1 MAITFEKR
9 IGTMKVTQT
18 RKDVTDTFEVSIWEG
33 NCLAVFNYETED
45 RYFLYNFFIDEKHCA
60 KMVKQY
66 GSLFSDEVS
75 DINLNLYYESARRL
89 LNVLIKYGYDVNGY
103 TKREEGR

>member
-18 RKDVTDTFEVSIWEG
+18 RNGEPHTFDISIWQG
-33 NCLAVFNYETED
+33 NCLAVFISETED

-60 KMVKQY
+60 RKVKQY

-75 DINLNLYYESARRL
+75 DIKLNLFYKSARRL
-89 LNVLIKYGYDVNGY
+89 LEVLIEYGYDVNGY
-103 TKREEGR
+103 TKREE

>member
-18 RKDVTDTFEVSIWEG
+18 RNGETHTFDISIWQG
-33 NCLAVFNYETED
+33 NCLAVFISETED
-45 RYFLYNFFIDEKHCA
+45 RYFLYDFFIDKKHCA
-60 KMVKQY
+60 RKVKQY

-103 TKREEGR
+103 TKREE

>member
-1 MAITFEKR
+1 M
-9 IGTMKVTQT
+9 TQT
-18 RKDVTDTFEVSIWEG
+18 RNGETHTFDISIWQG
-33 NCLAVFNYETED
+33 NCLAVFISETED
-45 RYFLYNFFIDEKHCA
+45 RYFLYDFFIDKKHCA
-60 KMVKQY
+60 RKVKQY

-103 TKREEGR
+103 TKREE

>member
-18 RKDVTDTFEVSIWEG
+18 RNGETHTFDIGIWQG
-33 NCLAVFNYETED
+33 NCLAVFNSETED

-60 KMVKQY
+60 RRVKQY
-66 GSLFSDEVS
+66 GSLFDDKVS
-75 DINLNLYYESARRL
+75 DIKLYLFYKLMA
-89 LNVLIKYGYDVNGY
+89 N
-103 TKREEGR
+103 KRECPNYRFQRKD

>member
-9 IGTMKVTQT
+9 IGTMKVMQT
-18 RKDVTDTFEVSIWEG
+18 RNGETHTFDISIWQG
-33 NCLAVFNYETED
+33 NCLAVFISETED
-45 RYFLYNFFIDEKHCA
+45 RYFLYDFFIDKKHCA
-60 KMVKQY
+60 RKVKQY

-103 TKREEGR
+103 TKREE

>member
-18 RKDVTDTFEVSIWEG
+18 RKAVTDTFEVSIWQG

-45 RYFLYNFFIDEKHCA
+45 RYFLYDFFIDEKHCA
-60 KMVKQY
+60 NMVKQY
-66 GSLFSDEVS
+66 GSLFSDKVS
-75 DINLNLYYESARRL
+75 DINLNL
-89 LNVLIKYGYDVNGY
+89 
-103 TKREEGR
+103 

>member
-1 MAITFEKR
+1 MAITFNKK

-18 RKDVTDTFEVSIWEG
+18 RNGETHTFEIGIWQG
-33 NCLAVFNYETED
+33 NCLAVFNSETED
-45 RYFLYNFFIDEKHCA
+45 RYILYDFFIDEKHCA

-66 GSLFSDEVS
+66 GSLFSDKVS
-75 DINLNLYYESARRL
+75 DINLNLDYESARRL

-103 TKREEGR
+103 TKREE

>member
-1 MAITFEKR
+1 MALTFDKK

-18 RKDVTDTFEVSIWEG
+18 HKGETHTFDIGIWQG
-33 NCLAVFNYETED
+33 NCLAVFNSETKD
-45 RYFLYNFFIDEKHCA
+45 AYHLYMFFIDEKHCENL
-60 KMVKQY
+60 VKKY
-66 GSLFSDEVS
+66 GSLFGDKVT

-103 TKREEGR
+103 TKREE

>member
-1 MAITFEKR
+1 MAITFNKR

-66 GSLFSDEVS
+66 GSLFGDKVS
-75 DINLNLYYESARRL
+75 DIKLNLYYESARRL

-103 TKREEGR
+103 TKREE

>member
-1 MAITFEKR
+1 MAITFEKK

-18 RKDVTDTFEVSIWEG
+18 RKDITDTFEVSIWEG

-45 RYFLYNFFIDEKHCA
+45 RYFLYNFFIDEKHCK

-66 GSLFSDEVS
+66 GSLFVDKVS

-89 LNVLIKYGYDVNGY
+89 LEVLIEYGYDVNEY
-103 TKREEGR
+103 TKREE

>member
-1 MAITFEKR
+1 
-9 IGTMKVTQT
+9 MKVTQT
-18 RKDVTDTFEVSIWEG
+18 RNGETHTFDISIWQG
-33 NCLAVFNYETED
+33 NCLAVFISETED
-45 RYFLYNFFIDEKHCA
+45 RYFLYDFFIDKKHCA
-60 KMVKQY
+60 RKVKQY

-103 TKREEGR
+103 TKREE

>member
-1 MAITFEKR
+1 
-9 IGTMKVTQT
+9 MKVTQT
-18 RKDVTDTFEVSIWEG
+18 RKAVTDTFEVSIWQG

-60 KMVKQY
+60 NMVKQY
-66 GSLFSDEVS
+66 GSLFSDKVS

>member
-1 MAITFEKR
+1 MAITFNKK

-18 RKDVTDTFEVSIWEG
+18 RNGETHTFDISIWQG

-66 GSLFSDEVS
+66 GSLFDDKVS
-75 DINLNLYYESARRL
+75 DIKLNLFYKSARRL
-89 LNVLIKYGYDVNGY
+89 LEVLIEYGYDVNGY
-103 TKREEGR
+103 TKREE

>member
-18 RKDVTDTFEVSIWEG
+18 RNGEPHTFDISIWQG

-45 RYFLYNFFIDEKHCA
+45 RYFLYNFFIDEKRCA

-66 GSLFSDEVS
+66 GSLFGDKVS
-75 DINLNLYYESARRL
+75 DIKLNLFYKSARRL
-89 LNVLIKYGYDVNGY
+89 LEVLIEYGYDVNGY
-103 TKREEGR
+103 TKREE

>member
-1 MAITFEKR
+1 MAITFNKK

-18 RKDVTDTFEVSIWEG
+18 RNGEPHTFDIGIWQG

-60 KMVKQY
+60 KIVKQY
-66 GSLFSDEVS
+66 GSLFSDKVS
-75 DINLNLYYESARRL
+75 DIKLNLFYKSAGRL
-89 LNVLIKYGYDVNGY
+89 LEVLIEYGYDVNGY
-103 TKREEGR
+103 TKREE

>member
-1 MAITFEKR
+1 
-9 IGTMKVTQT
+9 MKVTQT
-18 RKDVTDTFEVSIWEG
+18 RKAVTDTFEVSIWQG

-60 KMVKQY
+60 NMVKQY
-66 GSLFSDEVS
+66 GSLFDDKVS

-89 LNVLIKYGYDVNGY
+89 LNVLIKYGYDVNGF
-103 TKREEGR
+103 TKREEKR

>member
-1 MAITFEKR
+1 MAITFDKK

-18 RKDVTDTFEVSIWEG
+18 RNGETHTFDISIWQG
-33 NCLAVFNYETED
+33 NCLAVFNCETED
-45 RYFLYNFFIDEKHCA
+45 RYILYNFFIDEKHCA
-60 KMVKQY
+60 EIVKDY
-66 GSLFSDEVS
+66 GSLFSNKVS

-103 TKREEGR
+103 TKRED